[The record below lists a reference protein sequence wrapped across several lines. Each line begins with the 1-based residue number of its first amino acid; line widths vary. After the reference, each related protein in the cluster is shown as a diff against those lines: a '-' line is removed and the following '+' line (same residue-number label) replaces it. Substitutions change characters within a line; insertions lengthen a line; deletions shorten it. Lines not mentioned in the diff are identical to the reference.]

1 MQVDPDKISLVVE
14 DSEEGWGAPDVVIRR
29 AGEELIQ
36 IDRPFAK
43 ADKVD
48 LPAVLAKVGSMDA
61 PGGLVVV
68 GEDIMLRNALLLSV
82 ALAPDTASTTPSI
95 TRTHS
100 SESSTRPGI
109 WAGNSPDTTTV
120 SDRHRGDRPERG
132 ARGCL
137 VRLG

>member
-82 ALAPDTASTTPSI
+82 ALAPDDRFDDALNYEDTLERIVDAA
-95 TRTHS
+95 RHLG
-100 SESSTRPGI
+100 RQL
-109 WAGNSPDTTTV
+109 AGYD
-120 SDRHRGDRPERG
+120 DGF
-132 ARGCL
+132 
-137 VRLG
+137 

>member
-1 MQVDPDKISLVVE
+1 M
-14 DSEEGWGAPDVVIRR
+14 
-29 AGEELIQ
+29 IQ

-48 LPAVLAKVGSMDA
+48 LPAVLAKVGSMDT

-68 GEDIMLRNALLLSV
+68 GEDIMLRDALLLSV
-82 ALAPDTASTTPSI
+82 ALASDDRFDDALGYED
-95 TRTHS
+95 S

-109 WAGNSPDTTTV
+109 RAGNSPDTTTV

-137 VRLG
+137 VRLGAVEGVLADAVICCHPSRWFRSRD